1 MSTDRAPKKTLK
13 DKRSKLEKILDKV
26 SGMGITKS
34 ELSKAIRGMK
44 SMNRGNPGVAGA
56 STTKTKKMGPPA
68 RKPAKEIPV
77 VDPMRYGGMVKKK
90 KKKGKK

>member
-34 ELSKAIRGMK
+34 ELTKAIRGMK

-56 STTKTKKMGPPA
+56 STTKPKRMGPPA
-68 RKPAKEIPV
+68 GRLTKEIPV

-90 KKKGKK
+90 KKKKK

>member
-1 MSTDRAPKKTLK
+1 MSTDRAPKKILK

-56 STTKTKKMGPPA
+56 STTKKTMGPIA
-68 RKPAKEIPV
+68 RQPKKEIPV

-90 KKKGKK
+90 KKKKK

>member
-1 MSTDRAPKKTLK
+1 MSTDRAPKKILK

-34 ELSKAIRGMK
+34 ELTKAIRGMK

-56 STTKTKKMGPPA
+56 STTKKRMGPIA
-68 RKPAKEIPV
+68 RKPQKEIPV

-90 KKKGKK
+90 KKKKK

>member
-1 MSTDRAPKKTLK
+1 MSTDRAPKKALK

-26 SGMGITKS
+26 SGMGITRS
-34 ELSKAIRGMK
+34 ELTKAIKGI
-44 SMNRGNPGVAGA
+44 NLGNPRVAGA
-56 STTKTKKMGPPA
+56 STTKTKRMGPLA

-90 KKKGKK
+90 MKKKKGKK

>member
-56 STTKTKKMGPPA
+56 STTKKRMGPPA
-68 RKPAKEIPV
+68 GKIKKEIPV

-90 KKKGKK
+90 KKKKK